1 MATTQY
7 IGARYVPLFADP
19 LDWSIDS
26 TYEALTIVY
35 DSGNSYTSRQAVPK
49 GIDITNTKY
58 WALTGNYNAQIEAY
72 RKEVAAYDGRITE
85 NASAIAKEVSRA
97 IAEETSIKSLI
108 TKAQTA
114 ADNAQ
119 TSADNAQTSA
129 DNALSLAQTNEKDI
143 ATLDSEIAGTADS
156 GLKTLITNNASAI
169 SAETTR
175 AKAAEA
181 KLKSN
186 LKRST
191 KNANILCIGD
201 SYGRGVGNNDKGWVD
216 YFAACESTAHVRNIS
231 NSGAGFIVNGHSAP
245 YGAINYSGQLDYAAA
260 NPESGIANTDIDFV
274 IIAGGWNDNAQSVAT
289 LATAVVNCYKKATT
303 LFPNAEI
310 WIFSLSNELNNL
322 AATYANTG
330 ITIANTCKENGIR
343 TNAESWFW
351 LKGIRTVT
359 SSDSIHPNDTGYTIM
374 GKAIYLA
381 LQGITIGS
389 QNSTLGYGATTT
401 DIVTAANYRSAIK
414 NGVVYMTGSIT
425 ANFTSENLTFINIP
439 KMYAPRQTIYFLA
452 QFLPTSGTKSVAPIA
467 INTSGEIGIR
477 TPFGASITAGT
488 IYFVIQYPLCCL

>member
-19 LDWSIDS
+19 LDWSIES

-114 ADNAQ
+114 ADNA
-119 TSADNAQTSA
+119 
-129 DNALSLAQTNEKDI
+129 LSLAQTNEKDI
-143 ATLDSEIAGTADS
+143 ATLDSEMAGTADS

-169 SAETTR
+169 SAEATR
-175 AKAAEA
+175 AKAAETT
-181 KLKSN
+181 LKSN
-186 LKRST
+186 WKRST
-191 KNANILCIGD
+191 KNANILCISD

-231 NSGAGFIVNGHSAP
+231 NSGAGFVVNGHSDP

-274 IIAGGWNDNAQSVAT
+274 VLAGGWNDNAQSVST
-289 LATAVVNCYKKATT
+289 LETAVVNCYKKAVK
-303 LFPNAEI
+303 LFPNAEV

-330 ITIANTCKENGIR
+330 LTIANTCKENGIR

-359 SSDSIHPNDTGYTIM
+359 SSDGIHPNDTGYTII

-381 LQGITIGS
+381 LQGVTIGS

-401 DIVTAANYRSAIK
+401 DIVTATNYRSAIK

-425 ANFTSENLTFINIP
+425 ANFTTEALTFINIP

-452 QFLPTSGTKSVAPIA
+452 QFIPTSGTKSVAPIA

-477 TPFGASITAGT
+477 TPFGSSITAGT
-488 IYFVIQYPLCCL
+488 VYFVIQYPLCCL